1 MTLVIVIVIVWLAG
15 WGIRAVTQTVEH
27 HDRIEQEQRNPQLEE
42 QKQQRQHERYFIKSM
57 SIPAI
62 KAYRK
67 NYQVLPS
74 IVIAQ
79 AIVESNWGA
88 SKLYQTAHNP
98 FGIKGQYHGKS
109 VTYETAEYVDGKR
122 KMQRSAFR
130 KYPNLEVAVADHDRA
145 LNKNFIHKNHV
156 MSYVTDAK
164 LLKKNNY
171 ATDPQYSGKLI
182 RIIKQYHLNRYD
194 LKAINS

>member
-1 MTLVIVIVIVWLAG
+1 MILIIVVVVVLLAG
-15 WGIRAVTQTVEH
+15 WGIREATQKVEH
-27 HDRIEQEQRNPQLEE
+27 HDLVEQERGNPQLAE
-42 QKQQRQHERYFIKSM
+42 QKQQRQHERRFVRSV

-62 KAYRK
+62 RAYQK

-79 AIVESNWGA
+79 AIVESNWGT
-88 SKLYQTAHNP
+88 SKLYRVAHNP
-98 FGIKGQYHGKS
+98 FGIKGKYHGRS
-109 VTYETAEYVDGKR
+109 VTYETAEYVNGK
-122 KMQRSAFR
+122 KKWQKAAFR
-130 KYPNLEVAVADHDRA
+130 KYPSLETAIMDHDRA
-145 LNKNFIHKNHV
+145 LNDNFIHKNHV

-171 ATDPQYSGKLI
+171 ATDPQYSSKLI

-194 LKAINS
+194 LKAIN